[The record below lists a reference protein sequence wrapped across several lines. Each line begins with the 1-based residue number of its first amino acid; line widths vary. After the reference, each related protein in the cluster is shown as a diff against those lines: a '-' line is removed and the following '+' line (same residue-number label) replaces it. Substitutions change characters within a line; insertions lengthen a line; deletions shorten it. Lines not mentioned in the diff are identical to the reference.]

1 MLSWWAVSV
10 FLPPSLPQAVLI
22 KAFNMGESTLGDWW
36 GDTVQGVSN
45 TCWARTC
52 ISELP
57 KSLGIL
63 FGRQPTNDLISSW
76 PPLAAGPGAQC
87 LLLAT
92 SGSRARCTMSLPGHL
107 WQQGQVHNV
116 SSWPPL
122 AAGPGAQWVW
132 DGAGMPGPVM
142 WEHCVSSWHR
152 WWEPPKRKERK
163 KERKKEEQY
172 GNVDVFHPIWMV
184 S

>member
-1 MLSWWAVSV
+1 MNHHIIMLSWWAVSV
-10 FLPPSLPQAVLI
+10 FLPPSLPQEVLI

-92 SGSRARCTMSLPGHL
+92 SGSRARCTMGLGWGRDARASDVGTLCFK
-107 WQQGQVHNV
+107 
-116 SSWPPL
+116 L
-122 AAGPGAQWVW
+122 AQMMG
-132 DGAGMPGPVM
+132 
-142 WEHCVSSWHR
+142 
-152 WWEPPKRKERK
+152 PPKRKESGGRK
-163 KERKKEEQY
+163 EKKRNSMAMLMFFIPS
-172 GNVDVFHPIWMV
+172 GWLARWPNTDH
-184 S
+184 